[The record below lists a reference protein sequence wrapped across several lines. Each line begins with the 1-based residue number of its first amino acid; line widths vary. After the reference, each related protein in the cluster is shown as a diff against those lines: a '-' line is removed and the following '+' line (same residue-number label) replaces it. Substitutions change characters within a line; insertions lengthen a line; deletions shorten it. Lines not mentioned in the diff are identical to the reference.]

1 MKSISQYLLNLS
13 LIICLQIT
21 LSPTVQAGTVETLD
35 ENHELFGLI
44 PDFFLDTSGFII
56 EGENRLSLLGADY
69 GYEPVPLFP
78 LYDKGIFQKSF
89 IGLKVP
95 AEFFSGRP
103 EETESNRRGFVFT
116 TLPMSAKQMAIAKE
130 ISKIKFED
138 GIRLVPYFYNGALYA
153 IRSDIGI
160 EMGNQTTIG
169 LSLSFSRGRTVKMG
183 SNLVIGGS
191 LSLGG
196 TTSYI
201 DKPEGLNIL
210 SGFQKFFDLPSEIQ
224 NFEDQQSFYRR
235 TIKFAPYIRHYL
247 NRNAE
252 GLRVPHSEY
261 RATRLG
267 SQSSAVE
274 PKIIQLN
281 QKISEENLSSE
292 WRNIMRDLREPKNLN
307 KEIKWREEVKGAVE
321 NQMVLASDSANQF
334 LQDLCDHMAAAYEVP
349 KELYPRCRIAATL
362 APNAWAYPGG
372 DIFVSVGLIGILSDL
387 DSLRLVIGHEIAHVL
402 ARHTSRAM
410 PGRKAFMYAAAGASL
425 AAQATLGPY
434 ALSGGRGLLGEVT
447 WLTWFPQSMAL
458 SMAGAVVT
466 NIGMEVLFLGPY
478 AALMAH
484 QRSFEWQADRLG
496 HEAALATGAQPEK
509 LGQGWLEFR
518 DFINK
523 YLDPDGSR
531 SGSLLASH
539 PNAQA
544 RFESIQ
550 SRGSKLLQQLKPYQ
564 VNRLPET
571 YYRDYSELHEQFKP
585 NTLAWGENALNK
597 LKAGDSRAAQFSLNS
612 LFSPA
617 GQCIIHAL
625 SGNGLMTE

>member
-1 MKSISQYLLNLS
+1 MKTTSKYILS
-13 LIICLQIT
+13 LGLIMGLQIT
-21 LSPTVQAGTVETLD
+21 HLSLAKAGVVETLD

-44 PDFFLDTSGFII
+44 PDFFLDTSGFNI
-56 EGENRLSLLGADY
+56 EGENRLALLGADF

-78 LYDKGIFQKSF
+78 LFEKGIFQKSF

-103 EETESNRRGFVFT
+103 EEIQTNKNGIVFST
-116 TLPMSAKQMAIAKE
+116 VPMNSKQSATAKE

-138 GIRLVPYFYNGALYA
+138 GIRLVPYFYGGALYA

-160 EMGNQTTIG
+160 ELGNQTTVG
-169 LSLSFSRGRTVKMG
+169 LSLNFSRGRTVKIG
-183 SNLVIGGS
+183 SHLIVGGS

-196 TTSYI
+196 ATSYI
-201 DKPEGLNIL
+201 EKPKGLNIL
-210 SGFQKFFDLPSEIQ
+210 SDFQKFFDLPSEIQ
-224 NFEDQQSFYRR
+224 SFEDQQTFYRR

-252 GLRVPHSEY
+252 GLRVPHGEY

-267 SQSSAVE
+267 SISTSIE

-281 QKISEENLSSE
+281 RKISDENLSDE
-292 WRNIMRDLREPKNLN
+292 WRSIMQGLHDPKNLRQ
-307 KEIKWREEVKGAVE
+307 EVKWREEVKGAVE
-321 NQMVLASDSANQF
+321 NQLVLASDSANQF
-334 LQDLCDHMAAAYEVP
+334 LQDLCDHMSAAYEVP

-402 ARHTSRAM
+402 ARHTSQAM

-458 SMAGAVVT
+458 SMAGSVVT
-466 NIGMEVLFLGPY
+466 NIGMEVLFWGPY

-539 PNAQA
+539 PNPQA

-550 SRGSKLLQQLKPYQ
+550 SRGPKLLEQLKSYN
-564 VNRLPET
+564 VNRLPDS
-571 YYRDYSELHEQFKP
+571 YYQDYSELHKQFKL
-585 NTLAWGENALNK
+585 NTQAWGENNLNK
-597 LKAGDSRAAQFSLNS
+597 LKSGDSRAAQFSLNS

-625 SGNGLMTE
+625 SGRGLMTE